1 MVLRLMRKRTGL
13 RRMASTVKSIEIAKC
28 MVVDGGNEQ
37 YDLMETDFV
46 VAQIVRWSSAR
57 SIEGIG
63 QRAAYSV
70 ELETAESSMQL
81 LVSQRNRRKVPTNNY
96 LNCW

>member
-81 LVSQRNRRKVPTNNY
+81 LVSQRNRRKIPMNNN
-96 LNCW
+96 LKCW